1 MTPATQAYQA
11 IILAGGGGSKM
22 HPLNNGGIPKVLLPV
37 ANKVLLTFPLR
48 TLEDAGINEVFV
60 VCQGDGAAASVKS
73 WLASSHIGIA
83 KVEVVKVSEN
93 TAAVDALRE
102 VLTSRIKTSSF
113 ILLRG
118 DVITDAS
125 LRSLLMVHHLKNAT
139 VTALL
144 SKRKISPAT
153 ETKPGYAPWGVDYI
167 GLTDDGS
174 RIVCHVHSPET
185 VRELRL
191 SAAAAQHWGRID
203 VRTDLVDLQVYIFNT
218 KITQRVLG
226 SNPNL
231 KHLESHLIPYMINRQ
246 LCPPPSTSPEST
258 STPIA
263 AETINTT
270 ITRAATLDFNNG
282 SDSSRNL
289 RQHHQDDET
298 EWYCASYLLPPGSYC
313 QRANTVQAY
322 ADANKEVVGPDLAS
336 RILRECPNDKY
347 DNFVHVSVQTGAKT
361 TISAGCMVGQD
372 STLGDKSTVKRS
384 VIGRNCKIG
393 SNVKILNSVLMDN
406 VKVAD
411 GGYIQNCVVAS
422 GCQMLKQSSLRDCHV
437 AANVVVEEDADEKGE
452 VLCKDKG
459 RE

>member
-1 MTPATQAYQA
+1 MMPGATQAHQA

-22 HPLNNGGIPKVLLPV
+22 HPLNNGGIPKVLLPI

-60 VCQGDGAAASVKS
+60 VCQGDVAAASVKS
-73 WLASSHIGIA
+73 WLATSHGIT
-83 KVEVVKVSEN
+83 KVEVVSVSEN

-125 LRSLLMVHHLKNAT
+125 LRSLLMVHHLNNAA

-144 SKRKISPAT
+144 SKRKTSPAT
-153 ETKPGYAPWGVDYI
+153 ETKPGYAPRGVDYI

-185 VRELRL
+185 VRELRM

-218 KITQRVLG
+218 KITQRVLD

-246 LCPPPSTSPEST
+246 LCPVPTTPAEST
-258 STPIA
+258 TSAPTA
-263 AETINTT
+263 AETT
-270 ITRAATLDFNNG
+270 ITRAPT
-282 SDSSRNL
+282 SDLNSVSGSSRSL
-289 RQHHQDDET
+289 QLHHQDDET
-298 EWYCASYLLPPGSYC
+298 ELEWYCATYLLPSGSYC

-336 RILRECPNDKY
+336 RVLRESPNDKY
-347 DNFVHVSVQTGAKT
+347 DNFVHVSVQTGTKT
-361 TISAGCMVGQD
+361 TVSAGSMVGQD

-406 VKVAD
+406 IKVAD
-411 GGYIQNCVVAS
+411 GCYIQNCVVAS
-422 GCQMLKQSSLRDCHV
+422 GCQLLEQCSLRDCHV

-452 VLCKDKG
+452 VLCKEKG

>member
-1 MTPATQAYQA
+1 MMPGATQAHQA

-83 KVEVVKVSEN
+83 KVEVVNVNEN
-93 TAAVDALRE
+93 TGAVDALRE

-125 LRSLLMVHHLKNAT
+125 LRSLLMVHHLNNAA

-144 SKRKISPAT
+144 FKRKISPAT
-153 ETKPGYAPWGVDYI
+153 ETKPGYAPRGVDYI
-167 GLTDDGS
+167 GVTDDGS

-185 VRELRL
+185 VRELRM

-218 KITQRVLG
+218 KITQRVLD

-246 LCPPPSTSPEST
+246 LCPPPSIHPEST
-258 STPIA
+258 STPTV
-263 AETINTT
+263 AEATNTAT
-270 ITRAATLDFNNG
+270 ITRAATLDLNSG
-282 SDSSRNL
+282 SGSSRSL
-289 RQHHQDDET
+289 QQHHQDDET
-298 EWYCASYLLPPGSYC
+298 EWYCAAYLLPPGSYC

-322 ADANKEVVGPDLAS
+322 ADANKEVVGPDLAT
-336 RILRECPNDKY
+336 RVLRESPNDKS
-347 DNFVHVSVQTGAKT
+347 DNFVHVSVQTGTKT
-361 TISAGCMVGQD
+361 TISAGSMVGQD

-406 VKVAD
+406 IKVAD
-411 GGYIQNCVVAS
+411 GCYIQNCVVAS
-422 GCQMLKQSSLRDCHV
+422 GCQLLEQCSLRDCHV

-452 VLCKDKG
+452 VLRKD
-459 RE
+459 